1 MKRAFGHSFGT
12 WHSAFGIF
20 DWNLFQVIRNSCT
33 ITNSMNAALFE
44 KRMDS
49 PAVSQFR
56 GKRVHFIGV
65 GGSGMSGLAH
75 TLLDAGAIVTGSE
88 PRCGTQT
95 QELA

>member
-33 ITNSMNAALFE
+33 ITNSMDAALFE

-49 PAVSQFR
+49 PAASQFR

-65 GGSGMSGLAH
+65 GGSGMEVYDVNGDGLNDVVTVLAAPRPFV
-75 TLLDAGAIVTGSE
+75 AGA
-88 PRCGTQT
+88 
-95 QELA
+95 